1 MYKTWNY
8 KNDGCWA
15 ATKAAPEGAPPVTA
29 VAEAEEEERQA
40 GEAGRAAG
48 GPLLEVTSM
57 WKLESAIKS
66 SDAIIINC

>member
-40 GEAGRAAG
+40 GEAGPAAG
-48 GPLLEVTSM
+48 GPRTRGN
-57 WKLESAIKS
+57 
-66 SDAIIINC
+66 INVKVRICDQIQWRYHY